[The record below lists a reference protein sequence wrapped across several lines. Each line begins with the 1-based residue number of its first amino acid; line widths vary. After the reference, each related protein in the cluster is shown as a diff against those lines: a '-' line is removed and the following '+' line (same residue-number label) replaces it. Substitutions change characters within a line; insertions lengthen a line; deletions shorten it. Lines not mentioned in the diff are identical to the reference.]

1 MEGGKVAWRDRQRD
15 WWVHGRSDE
24 DMDELVDDDMG
35 DQNPALLSR
44 RMHVWM
50 VGRLMG
56 RTVLRVDGRTGGWM
70 LG

>member
-1 MEGGKVAWRDRQRD
+1 M
-15 WWVHGRSDE
+15 HGRSDE

-44 RMHVWM
+44 RMPVWM

-56 RTVLRVDGRTGGWM
+56 RTVLRVGGRTGGWM